1 MAEKQI
7 IYSNITNVNF
17 GLHDF
22 QIGFGIKK
30 NRSVKAPPGPEDIDC
45 FILMSPQQA
54 KAFSLALTR
63 AVAIYEDVFGE
74 INLKQND
81 EALKKYS
88 LENENADVIIE
99 E

>member
-30 NRSVKAPPGPEDIDC
+30 NRSVKAPRDLRI
-45 FILMSPQQA
+45 
-54 KAFSLALTR
+54 
-63 AVAIYEDVFGE
+63 
-74 INLKQND
+74 
-81 EALKKYS
+81 
-88 LENENADVIIE
+88 
-99 E
+99 